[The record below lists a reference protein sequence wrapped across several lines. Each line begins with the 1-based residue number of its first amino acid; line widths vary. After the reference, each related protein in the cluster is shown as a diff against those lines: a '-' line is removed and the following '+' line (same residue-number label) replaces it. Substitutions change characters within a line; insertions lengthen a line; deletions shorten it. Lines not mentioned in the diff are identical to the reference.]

1 MKIRSKQAVYL
12 GADRK
17 SVFPENHPDAAFLL
31 VGAGAE
37 IEESEMEK
45 YSGADKLVNAEAKPY
60 MTVTDSKVVAGKVV
74 DGDKVKMATATDGP
88 SPAVPNENPA
98 NDQAPAADSS
108 EKAAPPAAPEKSSKP
123 AKAAKASSKKAA
135 KK

>member
-17 SVFPENHPDAAFLL
+17 GVFPENHPEAAFLL
-31 VGAGAE
+31 VGAGVE
-37 IEESEMEK
+37 IEESELEK
-45 YSGADKLVNAEAKPY
+45 YDGADKLVNAEAKPY
-60 MTVTDSKVVAGKVV
+60 TSVTDSKMVAGKTVE
-74 DGDKVKMATATDGP
+74 GDKVKMATATDGP

-98 NDQAPAADSS
+98 NADAPTPA
-108 EKAAPPAAPEKSSKP
+108 AAPPEKATPGQKTP
-123 AKAAKASSKKAA
+123 AKAKAAAKAKA